1 MPGGVAGEQLTLPP
15 MPITSETVAQAAKS
29 VAECVVAVAASLY
42 RGWRHIS
49 VLGGGIDCSQQ

>member
-29 VAECVVAVAASLY
+29 VAECVVAVAAY
-42 RGWRHIS
+42 QCIGWRN
-49 VLGGGIDCSQQ
+49 